1 MQPTFSPERFRSSR
15 KRGNAPCSDAI
26 PDAKPQGTSA
36 GISLEQFGRWSQGLA
51 AAAQA
56 CSTEEISATFTA
68 AASGLLACDRAYVGL
83 YLRDNGSV
91 TIDDRG
97 PDPWN
102 RNYDARLYRQDPF
115 FRMFASTR
123 QDFLLPLAA
132 LDTGDFQRTD
142 YYRDFYEPSRS
153 FDEITGVFNLDAR
166 AAGYITFLRFRG
178 APAFGADDLALA
190 EAISGATRLVLT
202 QLWHQWRAEQQMEA
216 EHARSALRLSRLSM
230 RERQIADLL
239 IDGGSAKS
247 ISRSLAISPGTV
259 RNHIK
264 KVYAKLGCH
273 SQVELMAAA
282 RAYDMVPMPQA
293 GIPLT
298 AP

>member
-1 MQPTFSPERFRSSR
+1 MP
-15 KRGNAPCSDAI
+15 
-26 PDAKPQGTSA
+26 
-36 GISLEQFGRWSQGLA
+36 LEQFGRWSQGLA

-56 CSTEEISATFTA
+56 SSTEEISATFTA

-83 YLRDNGSV
+83 YLRDHSSV

-115 FRMFASTR
+115 FLRFASTR

-178 APAFGADDLALA
+178 APAFGSADLALA
-190 EAISGATRLVLT
+190 DAISGATRLVLKH
-202 QLWHQWRAEQQMEA
+202 LWQQWRTEQRGH
-216 EHARSALRLSRLSM
+216 HAHPALRLSQLSA
-230 RERQIADLL
+230 RERQIAELL

-264 KVYAKLGCH
+264 KVYTKLGCH

-282 RAYDMVPMPQA
+282 RATDTMLLP
-293 GIPLT
+293 
-298 AP
+298 

>member
-1 MQPTFSPERFRSSR
+1 M
-15 KRGNAPCSDAI
+15 
-26 PDAKPQGTSA
+26 
-36 GISLEQFGRWSQGLA
+36 A
-51 AAAQA
+51 AAAMA
-56 CSTEEISATFTA
+56 SSTEEISATFTA

-83 YLRDNGSV
+83 YLRDHSSV

-102 RNYDARLYRQDPF
+102 RNYDAHLYRQDPF
-115 FRMFASTR
+115 FRRFANTR

-132 LDTGDFQRTD
+132 LDTGDFQRTA
-142 YYRDFYEPSRS
+142 YYRDFYEPSQS
-153 FDEITGVFNLDAR
+153 FDEITGVFNLDTK

-178 APAFGADDLALA
+178 APAFGPQDLALA
-190 EAISGATRLVLT
+190 EAISGATRLVLK
-202 QLWHQWRAEQQMEA
+202 QLWLQWRSEEQMAIRCGEEA
-216 EHARSALRLSRLSM
+216 DHERNGSALRLSRLST

-282 RAYDMVPMPQA
+282 RVAEPATLP
-293 GIPLT
+293 
-298 AP
+298 

>member
-1 MQPTFSPERFRSSR
+1 MQP
-15 KRGNAPCSDAI
+15 A
-26 PDAKPQGTSA
+26 
-36 GISLEQFGRWSQGLA
+36 ISLERFGRWSQGLA

-56 CSTEEISATFTA
+56 SSTEEISATFTA
-68 AASGLLACDRAYVGL
+68 AASGLLAADRAYVGL
-83 YLRDNGSV
+83 YLRDNSSV
-91 TIDDRG
+91 TIDDCG

-102 RNYDARLYRQDPF
+102 RNYDARLYRLDPF

-132 LDTGDFQRTD
+132 LDTGDFQRTA
-142 YYRDFYEPSRS
+142 YYRDFYEPSQS
-153 FDEITGVFNLDAR
+153 FDEITGVFNLDTT

-178 APAFGADDLALA
+178 ARAFGADDLALA

-202 QLWHQWRAEQQMEA
+202 QLWHHWRAEQQKGIGCGED
-216 EHARSALRLSRLSM
+216 EGHAHPALRLSRLSG
-230 RERQIADLL
+230 RERQIAELL

-247 ISRSLAISPGTV
+247 IARSLAISPGTV

-282 RAYDMVPMPQA
+282 RVIDMAPQPA
-293 GIPLT
+293 PLISQRDRL
-298 AP
+298 

>member
-1 MQPTFSPERFRSSR
+1 MQL
-15 KRGNAPCSDAI
+15 
-26 PDAKPQGTSA
+26 
-36 GISLEQFGRWSQGLA
+36 SLEQFGRWSQGVA

-68 AASGLLACDRAYVGL
+68 AASGLLASDRAYVGL
-83 YLRDNGSV
+83 YLRNQSSV

-102 RNYDARLYRQDPF
+102 RNYDAHLYRLDPF
-115 FRMFASTR
+115 FRRFASTR

-132 LDTGDFQRTD
+132 LDKGDFRRTA
-142 YYRDFYEPSRS
+142 YYRDFYEPSQS
-153 FDEITGVFNLDAR
+153 FDEITGVFNLDNR
-166 AAGYITFLRFRG
+166 AAGYVTFLRFRG
-178 APAFGADDLALA
+178 ARAFGRQDLALA
-190 EAISGATRLVLT
+190 EAISGATRLVLQ
-202 QLWHQWRAEQQMEA
+202 QLWLQWRTEEQMRPAVRCGEEA
-216 EHARSALRLSRLSM
+216 GHAPNGSLRLSRLSA

-247 ISRSLAISPGTV
+247 IARSLAISPGTV

-264 KVYAKLGCH
+264 QVYAKLGIH

-282 RAYDMVPMPQA
+282 RVADMASLP
-293 GIPLT
+293 
-298 AP
+298 

>member
-1 MQPTFSPERFRSSR
+1 MQPAFSPELSRSSR
-15 KRGNAPCSDAI
+15 KRGNTPCSD
-26 PDAKPQGTSA
+26 PDAKPPRPFA
-36 GISLEQFGRWSQGLA
+36 GIALERFGRWSQGLA

-56 CSTEEISATFTA
+56 SSSQEISATFTT
-68 AASGLLACDRAYVGL
+68 AASGLLACDRAYIGL
-83 YLRDNGSV
+83 YLRDNSSV

-115 FRMFASTR
+115 FRMFAGTR
-123 QDFLLPLAA
+123 QDFLLPLSA
-132 LDTGDFQRTD
+132 LDTGDFERTA

-153 FDEITGVFNLDAR
+153 FDEITGVFNLDAA

-190 EAISGATRLVLT
+190 QAISGATRLVLT
-202 QLWHQWRAEQQMEA
+202 QLWHHWRAEQRMDVEPA
-216 EHARSALRLSRLSM
+216 HPALRLSRLSA

-239 IDGGSAKS
+239 IGGGSAKS
-247 ISRSLAISPGTV
+247 ISRNLAISPGTV

-264 KVYAKLGCH
+264 KIYARLGVH

-282 RAYDMVPMPQA
+282 RVADTV
-293 GIPLT
+293 PLT
-298 AP
+298 

>member
-1 MQPTFSPERFRSSR
+1 MTV
-15 KRGNAPCSDAI
+15 
-26 PDAKPQGTSA
+26 A
-36 GISLEQFGRWSQGLA
+36 GIALEQFGRWSQGLA

-56 CSTEEISATFTA
+56 SSSKEISATFTA
-68 AASGLLACDRAYVGL
+68 AASGLLPCDRAYVGL
-83 YLRDNGSV
+83 YLRDHSSV

-178 APAFGADDLALA
+178 APAFGTDDLELA
-190 EAISGATRLVLT
+190 QAISGATRLVLT
-202 QLWHQWRAEQQMEA
+202 QLWHRWRAEMAAGCGEDA
-216 EHARSALRLSRLSM
+216 GHAHPALSRLSA

-247 ISRSLAISPGTV
+247 ISRSLAISSGTV

-264 KVYAKLGCH
+264 KVYAKLGIH

-282 RAYDMVPMPQA
+282 RVID
-293 GIPLT
+293 T
-298 AP
+298 APTP